1 MENREKILDILKTLH
16 PEYDYEKS
24 TNFLD
29 DGLLDSFD
37 VIALVT
43 ELEDNF
49 NIDIDP
55 IEIIPNNFATK
66 DNILEFIEKKQN

>member
-1 MENREKILDILKTLH
+1 MEKILDILKSLH
-16 PEYDYEKS
+16 PEYNYGAS
-24 TNFLD
+24 MNYLD

-37 VIALVT
+37 IIALVT

-55 IEIIPNNFATK
+55 MEIIPDNFESMDK
-66 DNILEFIEKKQN
+66 IKSFVKNKQH

>member
-1 MENREKILDILKTLH
+1 MEKILEILKTLH

-24 TNFLD
+24 TNYLD

-37 VIALVT
+37 IIALVT

-55 IEIIPNNFATK
+55 IEIIPNNFESMNK
-66 DNILEFIEKKQN
+66 IKSFVENKQH